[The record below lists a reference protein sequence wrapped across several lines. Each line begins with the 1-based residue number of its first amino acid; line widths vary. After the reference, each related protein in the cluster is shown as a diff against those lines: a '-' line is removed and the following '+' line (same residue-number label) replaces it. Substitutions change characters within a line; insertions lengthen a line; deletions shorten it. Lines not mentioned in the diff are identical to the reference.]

1 MTEQSLYEKLF
12 SKRGLSLERLK
23 SFCEIAQA
31 GGMSKAAGDQV
42 TKQSQYSR
50 QLKELEDYFGVE
62 LFQRKG
68 KVLVITEAGKR
79 LQVLCGEFLANL
91 NRLAGD
97 FAGVN
102 PTLTVGAGGTY
113 LDWVLMPQLSQI
125 RRLFPHANLQLRN
138 MRSQQ
143 IDQALLE
150 GEIDFGILRQDACSP
165 TLTVREL
172 GVMDYSLF
180 VPKKLA
186 QELGGRGGNK
196 LLAALPLATLEG
208 EGEFIRILRKA
219 AKTEGISL
227 RVELA
232 CSTFLMATA
241 AVKQGSVAAILPR
254 LAQSELPAREYER
267 IELPLLKKLRRTM
280 VLAYNQRVFLTRPKL
295 AKGLDGL
302 VKLLRTE
309 LSSHAA

>member
-1 MTEQSLYEKLF
+1 MYDQLF

-23 SFCEIAQA
+23 SLCEIAQA
-31 GGMSKAAGDQV
+31 GGMSKAAGDQA

-68 KVLVITEAGKR
+68 KVLVITDAGER

-91 NRLAGD
+91 NRLADD

-125 RRLFPHANLQLRN
+125 RRLFPQANLQFRN
-138 MRSQQ
+138 LRSQQ
-143 IDQALLE
+143 IDQKLLE

-172 GVMDYSLF
+172 GVMDFGLF

-186 QELGGRGGNK
+186 QELGGHGGNRV
-196 LLAALPLATLEG
+196 LAALPLATLEG
-208 EGEFIRILRKA
+208 DGEFIRILRETAKA
-219 AKTEGISL
+219 EGISL
-227 RVELA
+227 RIELA

-254 LAQSELPAREYER
+254 LAQPELPPREYER
-267 IELPLLKKLRRTM
+267 IALPLLKKLRRKM

-295 AKGLDGL
+295 TKGLEGL
-302 VKLLRTE
+302 VKLLRAE
-309 LSSHAA
+309 LSRHAA

>member
-1 MTEQSLYEKLF
+1 MYDQLF
-12 SKRGLSLERLK
+12 SKHGLSLERLK
-23 SFCEIAQA
+23 SLCEIAQA
-31 GGMSKAAGDQV
+31 GGMSKAAGNQAA
-42 TKQSQYSR
+42 KQSQYSR

-62 LFQRKG
+62 LFRRKG
-68 KVLVITEAGKR
+68 KVLVITEAGER
-79 LQVLCGEFLANL
+79 LQMLCGEFLASL
-91 NRLAGD
+91 NRLAED

-102 PTLTVGAGGTY
+102 PTLTVGAGSTY

-125 RRLFPHANLQLRN
+125 RRLFPRANLQFRNLRS
-138 MRSQQ
+138 RQ

-150 GEIDFGILRQDACSP
+150 RQIDFGILRQDACSP
-165 TLTVREL
+165 TLTIREL
-172 GVMDYSLF
+172 GVMDYSLY
-180 VPKKLA
+180 VPRKLA
-186 QELGGRGGNK
+186 QGPDGRGGNK
-196 LLAALPLATLEG
+196 LLGALPLATLEG
-208 EGEFIRILRKA
+208 EGEFIRIVRET
-219 AKTEGISL
+219 AKKEGISL

-267 IELPLLKKLRRTM
+267 VELPVLKKLRRTM
-280 VLAYNQRVFLTRPKL
+280 VLAYNPRVFLTRPKL

-309 LSSHAA
+309 LARHSA